1 MKTAFFHSSQSVW
14 RLPVVFIIALII
26 FVGFRFEA
34 ESLIRAKVIEMASQS
49 GMQLQFDQVNVMG
62 WIAGFHHVSI
72 ASERLPI
79 GLSFEQVEISPSW
92 GSLLTGKLAIN
103 VELIWAGGNATVSI
117 SQSGEYIS
125 IQDIDV
131 QTGIADVLQKAKPF
145 LHLPV
150 PVDVSGGVKLEGE
163 ILLDRKS
170 GMPQSGALSLYWQG
184 AKFGMMGEESAL
196 GNLSLQVQSKAPQW
210 EWLIQ
215 DEGTG
220 FIDAKGVVQQ
230 QGAQMARWPITGSA
244 VIHVSKLNDP
254 SLLALVSGFGAA
266 GEMRLNVS
274 GMLFRPRLDVL
285 K

>member
-14 RLPVVFIIALII
+14 RLSVFFIVALII
-26 FVGFRFEA
+26 FVGFRFEP
-34 ESLIRAKVIEMASQS
+34 ESLIRAKVIEMAAKS

-72 ASERLPI
+72 ASKHLPME
-79 GLSFEQVEISPSW
+79 LSFEKVEISPGW
-92 GSLLTGKLAIN
+92 GTLLTGELAIN
-103 VELIWAGGNATVSI
+103 VALVWSGGNAAVSI
-117 SQSGEYIS
+117 SQAGEYIS

-131 QTGIADVLQKAKPF
+131 QTEMADVLQRTEPF

-150 PVDVSGGVKLEGE
+150 PVNVSGGVKLEGGM
-163 ILLDRKS
+163 LLDRKS
-170 GMPQSGALSLYWQG
+170 GTPQSGALSLYWQG
-184 AKFGMMGEESAL
+184 AKIGMMGEESAL
-196 GNLSLQVQSKAPQW
+196 GDLSLQVQSKAAQW

-215 DEGTG
+215 DGGTG

-230 QGAQMARWPITGSA
+230 QGAQMARWPISGSA
-244 VIHVSKLNDP
+244 VIHVAKLNDP
-254 SLLALVSGFGAA
+254 SLLTLLSGFDAA

-274 GMLFRPRLDVL
+274 GTLFKPRLDVL